1 MARVKEIVAGQAGDV
16 PVRLELEVEG
26 KMVLLEAGTQMRLR
40 PTLEVLG
47 KLREVLGPDRV
58 KLAVKD
64 IEVPKPRWGRG
75 SRG

>member
-1 MARVKEIVAGQAGDV
+1 
-16 PVRLELEVEG
+16 
-26 KMVLLEAGTQMRLR
+26 MVLLEAGTQMRLR

-47 KLREVLGPDRV
+47 KLREVLGADRV

-64 IEVPKPRWGRG
+64 IEVPKPRWGKG